1 MKDRHIRLR
10 TPSGEPQSR
19 RPSGETQSHPPP
31 GWPYHGSGCSPHALR
46 GLGLGQPLV
55 LDLHIESGTL
65 VDVAYK
71 IRNNDHPEYGGIE
84 IELAGIR
91 KSTAQ

>member
-1 MKDRHIRLR
+1 MKDRHIRLDLR
-10 TPSGEPQSR
+10 QESHNPAVRQERLNPTLHQDGHTMAAGAALMRCVGWDWASR
-19 RPSGETQSHPPP
+19 
-31 GWPYHGSGCSPHALR
+31 CM
-46 GLGLGQPLV
+46 
-55 LDLHIESGTL
+55 DLHIESGTL
-65 VDVAYK
+65 VNVAYK